1 MSRIASKTLAVAL
14 AAGLAA
20 ATPVAFAAPGD
31 GVSVLAQGENT
42 RASIN
47 ANAKGSITI
56 DKHSGDPVGDDNL
69 STDTALK
76 GMKFKV

>member
-31 GVSVLAQGENT
+31 GALVLAQGENA
-42 RASIN
+42 RASID
-47 ANAKGSITI
+47 ASKTGSITI
-56 DKHSGDPVGDDNL
+56 DKHSGDPVDDGNPGRTPL
-69 STDTALK
+69 FP
-76 GMKFKV
+76 G